1 MVGLPGSDVQQAALG
16 TRRLVQDFVT
26 APLPLTA
33 VLPVVAVDPSPLPA
47 MVTQAATRGGPEG
60 GAAEAPVVLVVD
72 ARQLHDGW
80 SAHLTWSDFIG
91 GVPPFDGEL
100 VILGADPHRTW
111 IALEGTV
118 RLASHADWS
127 DAPLRLARLEIREF
141 LNQLAQVV
149 SASPGS

>member
-1 MVGLPGSDVQQAALG
+1 
-16 TRRLVQDFVT
+16 
-26 APLPLTA
+26 
-33 VLPVVAVDPSPLPA
+33 
-47 MVTQAATRGGPEG
+47 MVTEAATGGRGFDG
-60 GAAEAPVVLVVD
+60 GAPGRARPPVAVVD

-80 SAHLTWSDFIG
+80 SAHVTWQEFLG

-100 VILGADPHRTW
+100 VMLGADPHRTW

-141 LNQLAQVV
+141 LHQLAQVV
-149 SASPGS
+149 SASPAP

>member
-1 MVGLPGSDVQQAALG
+1 
-16 TRRLVQDFVT
+16 
-26 APLPLTA
+26 LTA
-33 VLPVVAVDPSPLPA
+33 VLPIVAIEPSPLPT
-47 MVTQAATRGGPEG
+47 MVTEAATRGGGAEG
-60 GAAEAPVVLVVD
+60 DVAGAPVVSVVE

-80 SAHLTWSDFIG
+80 SAHLTWPDFIG

-100 VILGADPHRTW
+100 VVLGADPHRTW

-141 LNQLAQVV
+141 LHQLAHVV
-149 SASPGS
+149 SASPAP